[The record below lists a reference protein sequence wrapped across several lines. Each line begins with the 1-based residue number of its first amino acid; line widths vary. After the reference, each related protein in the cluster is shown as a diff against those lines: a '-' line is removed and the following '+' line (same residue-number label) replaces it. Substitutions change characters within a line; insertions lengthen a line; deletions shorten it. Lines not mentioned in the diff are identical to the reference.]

1 MDSYKTKDLEI
12 QKQQQQIQVLD
23 QYVQEQ
29 NKRISLLESAIS
41 DQQEQIKIWFK
52 TVQDLQQVPP
62 APRKIDFL
70 TIPPDV
76 QAMLQNPPSGALIL
90 AIVP

>member
-1 MDSYKTKDLEI
+1 M
-12 QKQQQQIQVLD
+12 LD

-62 APRKIDFL
+62 APPAPRKIDFL